1 MIRPGSIAKYVLMGG
16 MGIQRKSILQLSIG
30 NNTELY
36 ASVRIYIDIQL
47 QIHFIYSE
55 DGLNIQCKPCPCP
68 NTKASGHSFADK
80 CSLNTT
86 AEPPSPVCECQKEYK
101 GKNMTFG

>member
-30 NNTELY
+30 NNINAEY
-36 ASVRIYIDIQL
+36 IYMYIQL

-101 GKNMTFG
+101 GENRTFG